1 MHYTFKLATNPCSK
15 PLSLS
20 TIINHHYTCKKIHA
34 LTLEEDSR
42 EADRS
47 IYSLSAYHTSPHDNS
62 RRAKAS
68 SVSSKKK
75 YKMKEGQIKREAE
88 RKQKIV
94 RAPFNKNR

>member
-1 MHYTFKLATNPCSK
+1 MHHTFKLATNPCSK

-20 TIINHHYTCKKIHA
+20 TIINHHYTCKKSHA
-34 LTLEEDSR
+34 LTLKEESR

-47 IYSLSAYHTSPHDNS
+47 IYSLSVYHANIYDDS
-62 RRAKAS
+62 RRARAS
-68 SVSSKKK
+68 SVSSKTRH
-75 YKMKEGQIKREAE
+75 KMKEGQIKREAE